1 MIIDGIYP
9 LYARAGAGL
18 GGTMQGAMIMNFK
31 YHQSLGLLDFDAKIS
46 PYDPQHFKAQL
57 ESETGR
63 RIFEVVTSRDG
74 KLVAALAT
82 RRRDP
87 VVPDLEPFIAAAG
100 SEAFEDRYKQYTG
113 HLVKHVVQCM
123 GGEIER
129 KGVDVTIP
137 DTNYTR
143 ATRYRSP
150 YDVIT
155 INRHSNGS
163 FTVAKNLSL
172 NGSPLFET
180 WEKANAHAQQLQA
193 QAGGQDKARIV
204 ERDFK
209 GEAERSAALLA
220 SWRSGQGQDR

>member
-1 MIIDGIYP
+1 
-9 LYARAGAGL
+9 
-18 GGTMQGAMIMNFK
+18 MNFK
-31 YHQSLGLLDFDAKIS
+31 YHPSLGLLNFDAEIS

-87 VVPDLEPFIAAAG
+87 VVPDLEPFILDAAG
-100 SEAFEDRYKQYTG
+100 PEAFEDRYKQYTG

-123 GGEIER
+123 DGEIER

-137 DTNYTR
+137 DSNYTR

-150 YDVIT
+150 YAVIT
-155 INRHSNGS
+155 INRHSNGL

-172 NGSPLFET
+172 NGSPLFKT
-180 WEKANAHAQQLQA
+180 WEEAEARAKQLQA
-193 QAGGQDKARIV
+193 QAGGPAEARIV

-209 GEAERSAALLA
+209 GETERSAALLA
-220 SWRSGQGQDR
+220 SWGSGRGQDHRTRP